1 MARCFGSNRAERWSA
16 ATASTAASRRKAFRS
31 EREPALGLSVRS
43 MKTRHIVLLILF
55 AVALSLAI
63 ASRFMVA
70 RDLLDMLQW
79 GQ

>member
-1 MARCFGSNRAERWSA
+1 
-16 ATASTAASRRKAFRS
+16 
-31 EREPALGLSVRS
+31 

-55 AVALSLAI
+55 AVTLTLAV

-70 RDLLDMLQW
+70 RALLDMLQW